1 MTAPQAATTPPT
13 TTPPQDDAWL
23 RAALATK
30 GLTLRPEDAA
40 ATLATARFLA
50 EAARRVREAAA

>member
-1 MTAPQAATTPPT
+1 MTEPKDRKPPE
-13 TTPPQDDAWL
+13 DNAWL
-23 RAALATK
+23 RAALVTK

-50 EAARRVREAAA
+50 EAARRVRGAAA

>member
-1 MTAPQAATTPPT
+1 MTVEVE
-13 TTPPQDDAWL
+13 DEAWL
-23 RAALATK
+23 RAALATH

-50 EAARRVREAAA
+50 AAARRVQAAGP